1 MMPTK
6 HITPPYLTAQ
16 IILGVLFLLG
26 GISIYLL
33 FRSETITLNQWFASL
48 GMKETLGTLREGVSH
63 WDVPSFVR
71 FSLPDGLYCASYIL
85 LMDAVWKKN
94 RRPLRLLAVSLIPL
108 IAIIHELLQA
118 AGMAKGTFDWGDL
131 LCYSIPLLL
140 YYWLSRPQA
149 VL

>member
-48 GMKETLGTLREGVSH
+48 GMKETLGTNAGILRGNASKIIGVMIDS
-63 WDVPSFVR
+63 R
-71 FSLPDGLYCASYIL
+71 APDSMHGIL
-85 LMDAVWKKN
+85 AEIEQL
-94 RRPLRLLAVSLIPL
+94 
-108 IAIIHELLQA
+108 
-118 AGMAKGTFDWGDL
+118 
-131 LCYSIPLLL
+131 
-140 YYWLSRPQA
+140 
-149 VL
+149 